1 MLAGLLWFALL
12 AAAMLCYPR
21 LPRTAG
27 VLWIAL
33 GSFSLFQ
40 SYTHSARLGA
50 TSGVF
55 CIALGIWYL
64 VKYRDAMVR
73 ARHIEYWTAKA

>member
-12 AAAMLCYPR
+12 AAAML
-21 LPRTAG
+21 
-27 VLWIAL
+27 
-33 GSFSLFQ
+33 F
-40 SYTHSARLGA
+40 YTHSATLGA

-55 CIALGIWYL
+55 CTGLGIWYL

-73 ARHIEYWTAKA
+73 AKHIEYWTAKA